1 MVEEERISVLNDKEP
16 SEGDFVTYW
25 MQSSQ
30 RAVFNPALE
39 YAVNKGNELGLP
51 VLVYFGLT
59 DDFPEGNKRHHK
71 FMLEGLKE
79 VVKGL
84 EDRDIQMVIKK
95 EFPKEGAVKI
105 ADESSYLVTDRAYLR
120 FLKDWRS
127 YVSERV
133 DCPFVQVEGDVVV
146 PVETTSDKEE
156 YAARTIRPKI
166 QGKMDRFLKKLK
178 ETEPK
183 HSSLD
188 FEFKKYEINDVDE
201 AVNRSDPEDVEPVD
215 LHIGGTSNALK
226 RLNAFI
232 DERLDHYPEW
242 SSDPTKDGLSGL
254 SPYLHFGQISPV
266 QIALK
271 VKSSGSPGAKDFL
284 EELVVR
290 RELSMNF
297 VNYNEDYDSLGCLP
311 GWAYDT
317 LKEHED
323 DEREYVYSKKEFQEA
338 RTHDPYWNAAQ
349 KEMLKTGKMHGYMRM
364 YWGKK
369 IIEWS
374 DSPEK
379 AFQIALYLNDKY
391 ELDGRD
397 PNGYTGVAW
406 CFGKHDRAWKERDIF
421 GKVRYMNAKG
431 LKRKFDAD
439 DYVKQVESL
448 DI

>member
-1 MVEEERISVLNDKEP
+1 VLNDEDP

-39 YAVNKGNELGLP
+39 YAVEKGNELGLP
-51 VLVYFGLT
+51 VVVYFGLT
-59 DDFPEGNKRHHK
+59 DDFPEGNERHYK

-79 VVKGL
+79 VEKSL
-84 EDRDIQMVIKK
+84 ADRGIQLVIRK
-95 EFPKEGAVKI
+95 EIPTEGAVEI

-120 FLKDWRS
+120 FLKDWRDH
-127 YVSERV
+127 VSERV
-133 DCPFVQVEGDVVV
+133 DCPFVQIESDVVV
-146 PVETTSDKEE
+146 PVETTSEKEE

-166 QGKMDRFLKKLK
+166 QDRMDRFLKELK
-178 ETEPK
+178 ETEVK
-183 HSSLD
+183 HPSLD
-188 FEFKKYEINDVDE
+188 FDFEKYEIKNIEE
-201 AVNRSDPEDVEPVD
+201 ALNKLDLKDVEPVD
-215 LHIGGTSNALK
+215 QYIGGTSRALN
-226 RLNAFI
+226 RLDTFI
-232 DERLDHYPEW
+232 DEKLDHYLER
-242 SSDPTKDGLSGL
+242 SNDPTKNGLSGL

-271 VKSSGSPGAKDFL
+271 VESSGSPGTEDFL

-297 VNYNEDYDSLGCLP
+297 VNYNENYDSLRCLP

-323 DEREYVYSKKEFQEA
+323 DEREYLYSKKEFEEA

-369 IIEWS
+369 IMEWTG
-374 DSPEK
+374 SPEE
-379 AFQIALYLNDKY
+379 AFQIALSLNNKY

-406 CFGKHDRAWKERDIF
+406 CFGKHDRAWKEREIF
-421 GKVRYMNAKG
+421 GKVRYMNANG

-439 DYVKQVESL
+439 KYVEQVESL
-448 DI
+448 

>member
-1 MVEEERISVLNDKEP
+1 MVEEERVSVLNDKEP
-16 SEGDFVTYW
+16 LDGDFVTYW

-39 YAVNKGNELGLP
+39 YAVEKGNELNLP
-51 VLVYFGLT
+51 VVVYFGLT
-59 DDFPEGNKRHHK
+59 DDFPEGNKRHYK

-79 VVKGL
+79 VDKSL
-84 EDRDIQMVIKK
+84 ENRDIQMVIKK
-95 EFPKEGAVKI
+95 EDPKEGAIRI

-120 FLKDWRS
+120 FLKGWRS

-146 PVETTSDKEE
+146 PVETTSDKEG

-166 QGKMDRFLKKLK
+166 KDKIDCFLKKLK

-188 FEFKKYEINDVDE
+188 FDFDNYDITNIEKT
-201 AVNRSDPEDVEPVD
+201 VNKLDLEDVEPVD
-215 LHIGGTSNALK
+215 HYIGGTSRALE
-226 RLNAFI
+226 RLDTFI
-232 DERLDHYPEW
+232 DEKLDHYPER
-242 SSDPTKDGLSGL
+242 SNDPTKDGLSGL

-271 VKSSGSPGAKDFL
+271 VKSSGGPGAEDFL
-284 EELVVR
+284 EELVVC

-297 VNYNEDYDSLGCLP
+297 VNYNENYDSLKCLP
-311 GWAYDT
+311 DWAHDT
-317 LKEHED
+317 LKEHES
-323 DEREYVYSKKEFQEA
+323 DEREYVYSKEEFEETN
-338 RTHDPYWNAAQ
+338 THDPYWNAAQ

-369 IIEWS
+369 ILEWS
-374 DSPEK
+374 ETPEE
-379 AFQIALYLNDKY
+379 AFRIALSLNNKY

-421 GKVRYMNAKG
+421 GKVRYMNANG
-431 LKRKFDAD
+431 LKRKFDVD
-439 DYVKQVESL
+439 EYVEQVESL
-448 DI
+448 